1 MKTKTAMFCSDKD
14 NFMIHKSSGHGHPLR
29 GSRVLITGAGSGIGR
44 LMALKAARRGAR
56 EVILWDLSAD
66 RAHEV
71 RVEIE
76 AAGGAAS
83 VGTVDVSDSHA
94 VAAAAETT
102 GSIDVLINNAGIVTG
117 ENLLDT
123 TEEDIRRTYE
133 VNVLALYWT
142 TRAFLPAMVARDS
155 GVIVT
160 VASAA
165 GLVGV
170 AKQTDYSAS
179 KFAAV
184 GFTES
189 LRSELRAAGSGVS
202 TRLINPYYIDTGM
215 FAGVTTKFPR
225 LLPILKETAVADRIL
240 EAVESGKQQLIL
252 PPLIRMLPG
261 LRVLPVRAFDRIMDT
276 LGVNRTMDA
285 FTGRKSQFLQE

>member
-1 MKTKTAMFCSDKD
+1 
-14 NFMIHKSSGHGHPLR
+14 MIHKSSGHGHPLR
-29 GSRVLITGAGSGIGR
+29 GSRLLITGAGSGIGR
-44 LMALKAARRGAR
+44 LLALKAARRGAR

-66 RAHEV
+66 RADEV
-71 RVEIE
+71 RAEIE

-83 VGTVDVSDSHA
+83 VGAVDVSDSHA
-94 VAAAAETT
+94 VAEAAETT
-102 GSIDVLINNAGIVTG
+102 C
-117 ENLLDT
+117 
-123 TEEDIRRTYE
+123 
-133 VNVLALYWT
+133 
-142 TRAFLPAMVARDS
+142 AFLPAKVARDS

-179 KFAAV
+179 KCAAV

-225 LLPILKETAVADRIL
+225 LLPILKETEVADRIL
-240 EAVESGKQQLIL
+240 EAVESGKLQLNL
-252 PPLIRMLPG
+252 PPLIRVLPG
-261 LRVLPVRAFDRIMDT
+261 LRARPVRAFDRIMDT

-285 FTGRKSQFLQE
+285 FTGRRSQFLRQ